1 MDIEHLNKTQIV
13 MLALLVSFVSSIA
26 TGIVTVSLVSQAPAG
41 VTQTINRIVERTVEK
56 VVTEP
61 SKAIAAVAVSAG
73 VSPQPTAS
81 VEKTVVVKEDDLAAN
96 SISTIQKSIVKIVE
110 KGAPE
115 SAFYARGI
123 IVTKEGVIVS
133 DRSSI
138 DPNLGSEAIFPNG
151 ERFPVTARASGAGT
165 SIMVLDPSFVGTS
178 TPDFTPAPLTDIS
191 KIRLG
196 QAVIRIGGKGRD
208 AVSTGV
214 VSSLPDTSENADNLI
229 ETNVAATVPGSVLI
243 TIFGEVVGMTTGD
256 SLASGNGFYTSAK
269 AITQALSA
277 KAK

>member
-26 TGIVTVSLVSQAPAG
+26 TGIVTVSLVSQAPVG

-61 SKAIAAVAVSAG
+61 TKAIAAAAG
-73 VSPQPTAS
+73 APIPTTPAPT

-96 SISTIQKSIVKIVE
+96 SISQMQKSIVKIVE

-115 SAFYARGI
+115 SAFYARGV
-123 IVTKEGVIVS
+123 IVTKEGTIVT
-133 DRSSI
+133 DRSI
-138 DPNLGSEAIFPNG
+138 VDPNLGSEAIFPTG
-151 ERFPVTARASGAGT
+151 ERFAVTARATGAG
-165 SIMVLDPSFVGTS
+165 SSVILLDPNFVGTT
-178 TPDFTPAPLTDIS
+178 TPSFSVAALADIS
-191 KIRLG
+191 KLRLG
-196 QAVIRIGGKGRD
+196 QAVIRIGGKGKD

-214 VSSLPDTSENADNLI
+214 IASVPDTSANSNRLV
-229 ETNVAATVPGSVLI
+229 ETNVTSTVPGGVLI
-243 TIFGEVVGMTTGD
+243 TLFGEVVGVTTGE
-256 SLASGNGFYTSAK
+256 SIATGNGFYTSA
-269 AITQALSA
+269 ATISDVLSA